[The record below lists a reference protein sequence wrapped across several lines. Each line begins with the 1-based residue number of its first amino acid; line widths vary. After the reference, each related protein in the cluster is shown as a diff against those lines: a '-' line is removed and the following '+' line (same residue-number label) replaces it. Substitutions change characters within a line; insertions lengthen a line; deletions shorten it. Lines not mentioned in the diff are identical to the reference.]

1 MERRVSER
9 RVGFRLWAEAEPE
22 RRAVVE
28 ADGRTWTYGELQA
41 DVHRLTH
48 GLRDVAGLRPG
59 DTVACLMANGLP
71 MLRLYLA
78 AMQSGLYLVTINY
91 HLTAPEVR
99 YLLED
104 SGAKALVCSAR
115 VADVGREAADAAGL
129 ASSAVFA
136 DGTPA
141 GARPLSDLTDGQP
154 ESLPADRPAGSLM
167 QYTSGTT
174 GRPKG
179 VKRPLS
185 GRTADEGAKVYEWLF
200 DEYGMG
206 DAFAA
211 WAVTSP
217 LYHSANIT
225 PASGALHM
233 GGCLVLM
240 DGWSPEL
247 FLRTVQDHGVT
258 GTHMVPTQF
267 HRLLGLPEEVR
278 AGFDLTTLRFVL
290 HGAAPCPRTV
300 KQRMLDWLGPV
311 IYEYYGSTEVGTTIA
326 RPDEWL
332 AHPGTVG
339 RPSAISELQILD
351 ADGAELPVGSEGIV
365 YMRQGDDVMEYHND
379 PDKTAGIRR
388 GRLLTV
394 GDRGYVDGD
403 GFLYL
408 TGRESEMINVGGVN
422 TYPAEI
428 EAALLGHPWV
438 ADAGVVGVA
447 DEDLGAVPEAYVQPT
462 VDAPDADELRRS
474 VAAHCAQRLARHKQ
488 PRRIHLRERLPRD
501 PNGKLYKAKMVA
513 ERPAAPTT

>member
-1 MERRVSER
+1 MSER

-22 RRAVVE
+22 RRAVVD
-28 ADGRTWTYGELQA
+28 AGGRTWTYGELQA
-41 DVHRLTH
+41 DVNRLTH

-59 DTVACLMANGLP
+59 DTVACLMANGVS

-91 HLTAPEVR
+91 HLTAAEVQ

-104 SGAKALVCSAR
+104 SGAKALVCSVR
-115 VADVGREAADAAGL
+115 VADVAGDAADAAAL
-129 ASSAVFA
+129 PRSAVFT
-136 DGTPA
+136 DGPA
-141 GARPLSDLTDGQP
+141 AGLRPLSDLTDGQP
-154 ESLPADRPAGSLM
+154 ETLPADRPAGSLM

-217 LYHSANIT
+217 MYHSANIT

-233 GGCLVLM
+233 GGSLVLM

-247 FLRTVQDHGVT
+247 FLRTVEVHGVT

-267 HRLLGLPEEVR
+267 HRLLGLPEETR
-278 AGFDLTTLRFVL
+278 AGFDLSTLRFVL
-290 HGAAPCPRTV
+290 HGAAPCPLSV
-300 KQRMLDWLGPV
+300 KQRMFDWLGPV

-339 RPSAISELQILD
+339 RPSAISELKILD
-351 ADGAELPVGSEGIV
+351 ADGEELPVGREGIV

-379 PDKTAGIRR
+379 PEKTAGVRR

-394 GDRGYVDGD
+394 GDRGYVDPD

-428 EAALLGHPWV
+428 EAVLLGHPWV
-438 ADAGVVGVA
+438 ADAGVVGVE
-447 DEDLGAVPEAYVQPT
+447 DEDLGAVPEAYVQAT
-462 VDAPDADELRRS
+462 ADAPSADELRS
-474 VAAHCAQRLARHKQ
+474 SIADHCAQRLARHKL
-488 PRRIHLRERLPRD
+488 PRRVHLRERLPRD
-501 PNGKLYKAKMVA
+501 PNGKLYKAKMIA
-513 ERPAAPTT
+513 EQPAAPAA